1 MKKIPALL
9 GSVAFLVTVVAV
21 HAVGAAEGPAPTD
34 AAAAAKQKSSHPL
47 APPGYLIPGLR
58 SHFSSPLRAVF
69 CFRC

>member
-9 GSVAFLVTVVAV
+9 GSVAFLVTDVAV
-21 HAVGAAEGPAPTD
+21 HAVGAAEGPAPQTP
-34 AAAAAKQKSSHPL
+34 QKSHL
-47 APPGYLIPGLR
+47 APPGCSIPGLR